1 MTTTENGP
9 EEIRAAVLR
18 VLTSVA
24 PEIEPEA
31 VRPDAPW
38 REQFDIDSID
48 FLNFVIGLSEELG
61 VDVPEADYSKL
72 YTLDGC
78 VDYLL
83 TATSTGRAGS
93 PGFP

>member
-1 MTTTENGP
+1 MHAAGP
-9 EEIRAAVLR
+9 TGR
-18 VLTSVA
+18 VRGV
-24 PEIEPEA
+24 
-31 VRPDAPW
+31 V
-38 REQFDIDSID
+38 D
-48 FLNFVIGLSEELG
+48 FLNFAIGLSEELG

-83 TATSTGRAGS
+83 TATSTGRAGP